1 MLKNGATIVLLM
13 VHLIFGMLSILRI
26 RVKYFAYARKAFC
39 AKA

>member
-13 VHLIFGMLSILRI
+13 MHLAFGVLSILRI